1 MIYACPLCSQP
12 LTLDSRTFKC
22 SNNHM
27 FDKAK
32 EGYVNLMPAHHKHS
46 KNPGDSKE
54 MMQSR
59 RAFLESGHYQKLQQ
73 QLANTVQQSIA
84 NSIGNPLENSQQ
96 PTILDIGCGEGY
108 YTNEIA
114 NVLGESAQVY
124 GLDIAKVAVRYAS
137 KRYANCH
144 FSVASSYKLPFNDHS
159 LDAIVKVYAP
169 SKQEE
174 LLRCLKPGGVLV
186 TVTPGARHLYQLRER
201 IYQEVRLHEEQAD
214 EFAGLELIEQ
224 AKLNYS
230 MQLVEGQ
237 AFELLQMTP
246 FAWKASTELQAEL
259 KQCAS
264 FDCEA
269 DFNIQTYR
277 VI

>member
-12 LTLDSRTFKC
+12 LALESRTFKC
-22 SNNHM
+22 PNNHM

-54 MMQSR
+54 MMQAR
-59 RAFLESGHYQKLQQ
+59 RIFLESGHYQNLQQ
-73 QLANTVQQSIA
+73 QLASTVNKCVEGIKA
-84 NSIGNPLENSQQ
+84 
-96 PTILDIGCGEGY
+96 PTVLDIGCGEGY

-114 NVLGESAQVY
+114 LTLTDDAEVY
-124 GLDIAKVAVRYAS
+124 GLDISKVAVRYAS

-144 FSVASSYKLPFNDHS
+144 FSVASSYKLPFSDNS
-159 LDAIVKVYAP
+159 LDVIVKVYAP

-174 LLRCLKPGGVLV
+174 LLRCLKPNGLLI

-201 IYQEVRLHEEQAD
+201 IYQEVRLHEEEAD
-214 EFAGLELIEQ
+214 EFAGLELVEQ
-224 AKLNYS
+224 TKLNYQ
-230 MQLVEGQ
+230 MQLEKGL

-259 KQCAS
+259 KD
-264 FDCEA
+264 FDTFECEA
-269 DFNIQTYR
+269 DFNIQVYR
-277 VI
+277 VS